1 MRAGRSMMNR
11 LARVCQEPRAP
22 AFAEASTFAK
32 ASVDT
37 SADTPERKPFAQQ
50 RAPPRPDL
58 L

>member
-1 MRAGRSMMNR
+1 MMNR